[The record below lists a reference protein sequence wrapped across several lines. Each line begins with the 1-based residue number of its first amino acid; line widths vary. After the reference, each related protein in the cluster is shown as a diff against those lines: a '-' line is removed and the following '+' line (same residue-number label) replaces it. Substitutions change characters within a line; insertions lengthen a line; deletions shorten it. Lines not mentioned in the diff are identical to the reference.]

1 MPCIHLILSY
11 ANLLSIS
18 LFIHTKLYSYI
29 VVNNLWLALECYP
42 YMVAGLWNF
51 LLFPQSFTISQLFL
65 TYFLNISQLF
75 LGYFPFLIYFSFVS
89 YFSLFPTYFPLISQP
104 FPTYF
109 SVISHL
115 FPTYFSVI
123 SQPFLTYFSIVLCLL
138 ARLLA
143 CYIGWS
149 WQWI

>member
-1 MPCIHLILSY
+1 MPYIHLILSY
-11 ANLLSIS
+11 ANLLSMS
-18 LFIHTKLYSYI
+18 SFIHTKLYSYI

-75 LGYFPFLIYFSFVS
+75 LGYFPFLIYFSFIS
-89 YFSLFPTYFPLISQP
+89 YFSLFPTYFP
-104 FPTYF
+104 T
-109 SVISHL
+109 ISHL
-115 FPTYFSVI
+115 F
-123 SQPFLTYFSIVLCLL
+123 LTYFPLISQLFLNHFSLISRLCY
-138 ARLLA
+138 ACLLA